1 MKTSARNVFSG
12 TIVRIA
18 IGAVNSEV
26 VLAVESGVE
35 IVAIVT
41 NESVRALDLK
51 VGRRAY
57 ALVKAS
63 WVIFGK
69 DLDKAKLSTRNV
81 LSGTVDSIHDGAVN
95 AEVTLKL
102 AGGVS
107 LVGILT
113 RESLSALEFKPGE
126 PAGAAFKASNV
137 ILAVD

>member
-1 MKTSARNVFSG
+1 M
-12 TIVRIA
+12 
-18 IGAVNSEV
+18 NSEV
-26 VLAVESGVE
+26 VLVVEGGVE

-51 VGRRAY
+51 VGQRAY

-63 WVIFGK
+63 WVNFGK

-81 LSGTVDSIHDGAVN
+81 LNGTVASIRDGAVN

-113 RESLSALEFKPGE
+113 RESLSALGFKPGE